1 MNFLIKNNSGQ
12 TIATNL
18 ADTRIINQIIKC
30 KERVETVKCDATG
43 KTRRQGFENNRDFS
57 LFLTSDDPNI
67 TNKIFGHYFKA
78 FSILAKE
85 VIENID
91 NVKSKESQ
99 KTRRLKH
106 NLINHNTN
114 ILQELYKLI
123 PQDSFK
129 AGSNH
134 IDIIQSGITKDIKK
148 SAFTYL
154 KVLKSSNLMKAEFDV
169 YEMLDKE
176 NPDLDFYEHKIHKVI
191 VLTLNPFWLD
201 LVENK
206 INIEIQPSMEK
217 VTIDYKTISVALS
230 HIFDNATKYIMPNTE
245 FKISFKSE
253 ESFINI
259 EFNMISLKVEPDELD
274 EIFSE
279 EISGYWSEELEL
291 AGDGVGMYMIKKL
304 IELNKGTVDFIAN
317 FDKSKAIRYNNI
329 PYENNKIIIKL
340 RK

>member
-18 ADTRIINQIIKC
+18 ADTRIINQIINC
-30 KERVETVKCDATG
+30 KGKVERVKCAATG
-43 KTRRQGFENNRDFS
+43 KVRRQGVESNKYFS
-57 LFLTSDDPNI
+57 LFLTSYDPNI

-91 NVKSKESQ
+91 NVKSKESK

-129 AGSNH
+129 AGANH
-134 IDIIQSGITKDIKK
+134 IDIIQNGITKDIKK

-154 KVLKSSNLMKAEFDV
+154 RVLKSSNLMKAEFDV

-176 NPDLDFYEHKIHKVI
+176 NPDLDFYEHNIHKVI

-206 INIEIQPSMEK
+206 INIEIQPSIEK
-217 VTIDYKTISVALS
+217 VNIDYKTISVALS
-230 HIFDNATKYIMPNTE
+230 HIFDNAAKYIMPNTE
-245 FKISFKSE
+245 FKISFKSDE
-253 ESFINI
+253 RFINI

-279 EISGYWSEELEL
+279 EISGHWSEELEL

-304 IELNKGTVDFIAN
+304 IELNKGTVDFITN
-317 FDKSKAIRYNNI
+317 FDKSKVIKYNNI
-329 PYENNKIIIKL
+329 PYENNKIIINL

>member
-1 MNFLIKNNSGQ
+1 MNFIIKNNSGQ
-12 TIATNL
+12 TIATNISE
-18 ADTRIINQIIKC
+18 TKIINQITKCIK
-30 KERVETVKCDATG
+30 RVEIVKCDATG
-43 KTRRQGFENNRDFS
+43 KARRQGVEINKDFL
-57 LFLTSDDPNI
+57 LFLTSDDPDI
-67 TNKIFGHYFKA
+67 TNKIFGHYFKS

-85 VIENID
+85 VIENIE

-134 IDIIQSGITKDIKK
+134 IDIIQNGITKDIKK

-176 NPDLDFYEHKIHKVI
+176 NPDLDLYEHIIHKVI

-206 INIEIQPSMEK
+206 INIEIQPSTEK

-245 FKISFKSE
+245 LRITFKTE
-253 ESFINI
+253 DDFITI
-259 EFNMISLKVEPDELD
+259 EFNMISLRVEPDELD

-279 EISGYWSEELEL
+279 EISGNWSKELEL

-317 FDKSKAIRYNNI
+317 FDKSKAIKYNNI